1 MTDTPRKPDLTMVG
15 ATGLAQQGGYIRE
28 EFLTELS
35 GDRKS
40 VV

>member
-1 MTDTPRKPDLTMVG
+1 MTDAPQKPDFSIVG

-35 GDRKS
+35 GAR
-40 VV
+40 